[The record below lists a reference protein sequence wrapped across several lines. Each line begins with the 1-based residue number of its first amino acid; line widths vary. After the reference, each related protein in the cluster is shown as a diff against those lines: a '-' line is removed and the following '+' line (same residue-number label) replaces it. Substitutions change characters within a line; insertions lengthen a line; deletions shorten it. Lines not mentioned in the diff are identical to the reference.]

1 MKEKQE
7 ILQSFVTQ
15 MKNIFGKSLKKVI
28 LFGSYARGDN
38 RENSD
43 LDIMILTTFTD
54 NEIRA
59 IANRV
64 YDIAYDSELSDRV
77 QISVNIKNEVHF
89 NYWLG
94 ALPDYDNI
102 RREGIELA

>member
-43 LDIMILTTFTD
+43 LDIIILTTFAD
-54 NEIRA
+54 DEIRA
-59 IANRV
+59 I
-64 YDIAYDSELSDRV
+64 Y
-77 QISVNIKNEVHF
+77 
-89 NYWLG
+89 
-94 ALPDYDNI
+94 
-102 RREGIELA
+102 